1 MTLVEMQKGEQV
13 LSCHTNSATLQCN
26 DSQVL
31 VRDMTGGLPVA
42 GSVVWTQSVIL
53 ARGDSGRPLGLKSW
67 VEGKVKGSSSSC
79 TAFASYR
86 W

>member
-1 MTLVEMQKGEQV
+1 MTQVETQKCEQV
-13 LSCHTNSATLQCN
+13 LLCHTNSATLQCI
-26 DSQVL
+26 DSQL
-31 VRDMTGGLPVA
+31 LARDTAGGLPVA

-67 VEGKVKGSSSSC
+67 VEGNVKGSSSSC